1 MTTVAHGQTRSLLIN
16 GGLVAGSLVIAL
28 VLAEIVLRVIGFS
41 APVLWTYD
49 DVTGSKLLAGAEGW
63 YRDEGEAFI
72 TINRDGLRDR
82 EHNRTKPPNTV
93 RIAILGDSM
102 AEALQ
107 VPLESTF
114 WSILERQLKSCNA
127 FGSRDVEVINFGV
140 SGYGTAQ
147 ELLIYQHRAAA
158 YSPDVTVLAF
168 YAGNDVRNNSKELEP
183 FKLRPFFSLQDGRL
197 VLDNSF
203 LSNREYLSFKSNFDK
218 RKVYFGLRI
227 FQLIRKLKFVLEQW
241 QAAGQAGAA
250 RDTNIEPGQDDN
262 VFLAPTANAWKEAW
276 QLTERLI
283 VAIRDEVVAG
293 GGRFLV
299 VSIPIGIQAHPNP
312 EVRNQFM
319 RTLQVDDFWYPER
332 RIRGFAEREKVDT
345 ITLGRTFQTYAE
357 DNRVYLYGFK
367 NTRLGTGHLNENGHR
382 LIGESIAKHL
392 CQSK

>member
-1 MTTVAHGQTRSLLIN
+1 MTTVTHRQTTSWLIN
-16 GGLVAGSLVIAL
+16 GALVAGTLVISLLLAEL
-28 VLAEIVLRVIGFS
+28 VLRAIGFS

-49 DVTGSKLLAGAEGW
+49 DVTGSKLFAGAEGW
-63 YRDEGEAFI
+63 YREEGEAFI

-82 EHNRTKPPNTV
+82 EHSRTKPPNTV

-114 WSILERQLKSCNA
+114 WSVLERQLKNCRA
-127 FGSRDVEVINFGV
+127 FGDRDVEVINFGV
-140 SGYGTAQ
+140 AGYGTAQ
-147 ELLIYQHRAAA
+147 ELLTYQHRAAA

-168 YAGNDVRNNSKELEP
+168 YAGNDMRNNSKELEP
-183 FKLRPFFSLQDGRL
+183 FKLRPFFSLQNGRL

-203 LSNREYLSFKSNFDK
+203 LRNREYLSFRSNFDE
-218 RKVYFGLRI
+218 RKMLFNLRI
-227 FQLIRKLKFVLEQW
+227 FQLIRKLKFVFEQW
-241 QAAGQAGAA
+241 GKTGAA
-250 RDTNIEPGQDDN
+250 RDTNIEPGLDDN
-262 VFLAPTANAWKEAW
+262 VFLAPTAKAWREAW
-276 QLTERLI
+276 QITERLI

-293 GGRFLV
+293 TGRFLV

-312 EVRNQFM
+312 EVRNRFM
-319 RTLQVDDFWYPER
+319 HTLHVDDFWYPET
-332 RIRGFAEREKVDT
+332 RIREFAEREKVDT

-357 DNRVYLYGFK
+357 DNQVYLYGFK

-382 LIGESIAKHL
+382 LVGESIAKHL